1 MSRTTSTKN
10 RNIGQ
15 AVVANKPARRNRKQQ
30 GNGNGVAGKGV
41 SGGAAVAK
49 NDNNSSLKDGV
60 RKFDDMRN
68 KCHRCLEPGHR
79 WFDCT
84 AHVIPAAKKSPNGF
98 GEDIG
103 LSLIHI

>member
-41 SGGAAVAK
+41 SGGVAVAK
-49 NDNNSSLKDGV
+49 KY
-60 RKFDDMRN
+60 
-68 KCHRCLEPGHR
+68 
-79 WFDCT
+79 
-84 AHVIPAAKKSPNGF
+84 
-98 GEDIG
+98 
-103 LSLIHI
+103 